1 MTIEWLKSISQA
13 VARSCLSTFMV
24 LICRHIPMV
33 NTKPK
38 IPNPMN
44 VPTSNPSDTS
54 LRNGICGAAARD
66 ETTVQSYPGGGLEMR
81 ILLTLSLFY
90 KGH

>member
-13 VARSCLSTFMV
+13 VARSCLSTFIV
-24 LICRHIPMV
+24 LTWRHIPMV

-44 VPTSNPSDTS
+44 VPTSNPSEIS
-54 LRNGICGAAARD
+54 MSA
-66 ETTVQSYPGGGLEMR
+66 M
-81 ILLTLSLFY
+81 LFV
-90 KGH
+90 KKNNA